1 MKSID
6 SAKGMMGGLTD
17 KATKPPA
24 KPLSGTLGQTYR
36 LRCLRLIA
44 HGSSRNSLADR
55 TASFHRDA
63 RNRRTD

>member
-24 KPLSGTLGQTYR
+24 KPLSGKSVADGAERKGIAPCPKTLGP
-36 LRCLRLIA
+36 
-44 HGSSRNSLADR
+44 R
-55 TASFHRDA
+55 TA
-63 RNRRTD
+63 